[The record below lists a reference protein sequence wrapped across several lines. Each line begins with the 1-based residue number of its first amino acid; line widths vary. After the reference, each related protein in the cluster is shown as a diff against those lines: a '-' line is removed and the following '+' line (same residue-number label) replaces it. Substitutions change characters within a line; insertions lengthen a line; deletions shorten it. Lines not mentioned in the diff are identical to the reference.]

1 MYPPLSPI
9 IFQVGPFSLYWY
21 GLIMVVA
28 IVIAAWIASRYVSR
42 HGQESNTIWDML
54 LWVLI
59 PALIGERL
67 YYVFIQSP
75 RGPNGSASGRPASEL
90 PWAARVAD
98 CVRQRAGWTGIR

>member
-1 MYPPLSPI
+1 MYPPFGPI
-9 IFQVGPFSLYWY
+9 IFQIGPFSLHWY

-28 IVIAAWIASRYVSR
+28 IVTAAWIASRYVAW

-67 YYVFIQSP
+67 Y
-75 RGPNGSASGRPASEL
+75 
-90 PWAARVAD
+90 
-98 CVRQRAGWTGIR
+98 